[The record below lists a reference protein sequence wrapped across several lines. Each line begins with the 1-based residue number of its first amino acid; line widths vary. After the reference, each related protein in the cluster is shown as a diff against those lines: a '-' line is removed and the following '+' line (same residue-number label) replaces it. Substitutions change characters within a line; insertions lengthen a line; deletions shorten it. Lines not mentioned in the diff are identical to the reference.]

1 MDGSALSGQEKG
13 AGADAGKQ
21 TAAPDAVDGLPPVP
35 TREELI
41 AKVRAYHPRVKSE
54 LLGQAYDFA
63 KKHHGVQTRAS
74 GEA

>member
-1 MDGSALSGQEKG
+1 MDGSALSASEKG
-13 AGADAGKQ
+13 AGANAGK
-21 TAAPDAVDGLPPVP
+21 AADVPEAADALPPVP

-63 KKHHGVQTRAS
+63 KKHHGIQTRDS
-74 GEA
+74 G